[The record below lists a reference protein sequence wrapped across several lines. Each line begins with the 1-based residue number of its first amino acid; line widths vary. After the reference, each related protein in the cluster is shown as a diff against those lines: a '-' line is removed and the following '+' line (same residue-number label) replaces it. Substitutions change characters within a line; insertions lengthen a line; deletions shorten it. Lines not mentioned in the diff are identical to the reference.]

1 MCLSD
6 GTIVNEL
13 YALLRDPDPV
23 VVVNS
28 LRALEEILKDE
39 GGVVINKPIAHHLLN
54 RFAVFAIILC
64 KIVQTCHSHV
74 VLRMS
79 KI

>member
-1 MCLSD
+1 MCKCQPNECMWINDLDACLSD

-23 VVVNS
+23 VAVNC

-39 GGVVINKPIAHHLLN
+39 GGVVINKPIAHHQTGLL
-54 RFAVFAIILC
+54 
-64 KIVQTCHSHV
+64 
-74 VLRMS
+74 
-79 KI
+79 